1 VRSSNDRRPVVGGS
15 NLPTERLTYRQVPGR
30 IFGLV
35 GGGVVVCMGLGVLIA
50 GAVET
55 DGTLPLA
62 SGAIIIAVSVPMLVL
77 ALSKNLSKNLRA
89 VVLTDTT
96 QQVVRWQKLQSCD

>member
-1 VRSSNDRRPVVGGS
+1 
-15 NLPTERLTYRQVPGR
+15 
-30 IFGLV
+30 
-35 GGGVVVCMGLGVLIA
+35 
-50 GAVET
+50 VET

-77 ALSKNLSKNLRA
+77 ALSKNLRA